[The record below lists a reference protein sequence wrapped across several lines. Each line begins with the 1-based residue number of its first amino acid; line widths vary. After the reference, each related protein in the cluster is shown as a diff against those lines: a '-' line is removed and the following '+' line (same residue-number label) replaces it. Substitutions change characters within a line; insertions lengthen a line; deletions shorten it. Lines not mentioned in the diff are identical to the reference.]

1 MVGLRISVRI
11 LGCQGNR
18 NLQGCKAMSC
28 HFTDGKIEA
37 QKGKGPMSSPRDVAQ
52 VKLGGSSGAEWDRGQ
67 GFGVGSAS
75 DSNLGLTN
83 Y

>member
-11 LGCQGNR
+11 LGCQSNR

-37 QKGKGPMSSPRDVAQ
+37 QKGKGPMVLPEGCGTGKAGRKQWS
-52 VKLGGSSGAEWDRGQ
+52 
-67 GFGVGSAS
+67 GVGSRAGIL
-75 DSNLGLTN
+75 DLDQPQILTLA
-83 Y
+83 